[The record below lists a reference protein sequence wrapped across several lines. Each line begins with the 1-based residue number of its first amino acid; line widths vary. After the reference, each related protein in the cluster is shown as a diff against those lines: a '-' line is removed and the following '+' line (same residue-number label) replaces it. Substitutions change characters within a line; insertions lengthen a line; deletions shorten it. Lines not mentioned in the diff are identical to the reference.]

1 MYVPEIHEQRKKIS
15 GLKMPR
21 RFSPRLPGASTKGQV
36 PLNPYVGN
44 KMKVASLSG
53 FRDLQIERELL
64 KTASL
69 SEEMLYYEMKKVAEY
84 GSEEEILF
92 MLQQYSDMEK
102 EGGIIAKGF
111 DILGKALG
119 GIGKAT
125 GSARV
130 TSAAAKASDAAAK
143 RYSSAAIN
151 PRGMRQVAKA
161 DQYGAAASAASAR
174 GGQQAQAAKTIRESK
189 QLRRDIRAG
198 TAAEPAAVAAPTRN
212 IAPSNN
218 LNRAGRHTT
227 NTAVPTTNF
236 ANMSDDALQAA
247 AKAPGAQGDAARAAL
262 AKRVGAKAQA
272 AQTSQQAA
280 QTSQVAAKPP
290 PPNQPYNTGGGSD
303 KAIADAVA
311 EGTKQQARDSLGR
324 NILLGGGTLAAL
336 GGTGIAASTMNS
348 MGREQN
354 MQQSQRGFN
363 YGM

>member
-44 KMKVASLSG
+44 KMKVASLSD

-69 SEEMLYYEMKKVAEY
+69 SEEMLYCEMKKVAEY

-111 DILGKALG
+111 DLLGKALG
-119 GIGKAT
+119 RVGKAT
-125 GSARV
+125 GSARI
-130 TSAAAKASDAAAK
+130 TSAASKASTRASKGFDAAVA
-143 RYSSAAIN
+143 N
-151 PRGMRQVAKA
+151 PRGWKQVANA
-161 DQYGAAASAASAR
+161 DQYATRATQAAERGA
-174 GGQQAQAAKTIRESK
+174 QQAQAASNLGKSPGQVLSEG
-189 QLRRDIRAG
+189 LRAG
-198 TAAEPAAVAAPTRN
+198 SAKTAPSATRAAASGAPAA
-212 IAPSNN
+212 
-218 LNRAGRHTT
+218 
-227 NTAVPTTNF
+227 NF

-247 AKAPGAQGDAARAAL
+247 ARAPGPQGDAARAAL
-262 AKRVGAKAQA
+262 AKRVGTKAQA
-272 AQTSQQAA
+272 AQTG
-280 QTSQVAAKPP
+280 QVAAKPP